1 MNKRVEWIDLAK
13 GLGMLLVIL
22 GHCVCFGGIMHNAI
36 FAFHMPLFFILS
48 GIVYKTNSKG
58 IDSKQ
63 ENQKFN
69 SSVFYIF
76 YIGNTS

>member
-48 GIVYKTNSKG
+48 GYSI
-58 IDSKQ
+58 
-63 ENQKFN
+63 
-69 SSVFYIF
+69 
-76 YIGNTS
+76 